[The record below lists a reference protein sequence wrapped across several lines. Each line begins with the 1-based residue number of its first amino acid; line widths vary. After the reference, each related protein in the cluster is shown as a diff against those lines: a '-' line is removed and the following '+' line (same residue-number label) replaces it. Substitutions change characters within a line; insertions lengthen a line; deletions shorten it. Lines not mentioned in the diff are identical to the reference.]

1 MTGAGIAG
9 GLFGDGSASKA
20 FVAFALPAI
29 LTGLLMIST
38 YLVDGILIGQFLGS
52 GGLASFNLVFPLFGL
67 LAAIGIVISTGGSAL
82 IGKYLGE
89 NRTSDANHV
98 FNLSLVFAIGF
109 SVALSVATL
118 LFDDEIAMLLGAT
131 DLLFDATREY
141 FTVFA
146 VFFPLFIVGICLQF
160 FIRNE
165 GNSTYPTKATL
176 VSVGINIPMTY
187 VFLGV
192 WDMGLGAAALGSGI
206 SLLVSTALLAAYFL
220 GGKSIMYY
228 ARPSFDFTTVKK
240 ILYNGSS
247 EGLSELSAAA
257 VVLFFNLTL
266 IQHLGEIGIAA
277 FAIISLTSLVLIM
290 INVGL
295 SMALQPMVSYNLGAS
310 KIQRAK
316 DTLRFSIKLAIIIGG
331 VFYGL
336 IFAFGAHFIGLFS
349 AEDAEL
355 TTIASDAIRVYGL
368 AYVFMGI
375 NYLASGYLTALQ
387 RPRASLVV
395 SLSYNL
401 IFVVIGLMVLPP
413 VFGAM
418 GIWWTV
424 PLANIAAVFVSFYFV
439 RVNEICVKRK

>member
-1 MTGAGIAG
+1 MTGAGTTD
-9 GLFGDGSASKA
+9 GLFGDGSASRA
-20 FVAFALPAI
+20 FATFALPAI

-38 YLVDGILIGQFLGS
+38 YLIDGILIGQFIGS

-89 NRTSDANHV
+89 NKINDANRV
-98 FNLSLVFAIGF
+98 FNLSLVLAVGF
-109 SVALSVATL
+109 SVVLSAVTL
-118 LFDDEIAMLLGAT
+118 LFDEEIARLLGAT

-141 FTVFA
+141 FTVLA
-146 VFFPLFIVGICLQF
+146 MFFPLFIVGICLQF

-165 GNSTYPTKATL
+165 GDSTYPTKATL

-206 SLLVSTALLAAYFL
+206 SLLASTALLTVYFV
-220 GGKSIMYY
+220 GRKSIMYY
-228 ARPSFDFTTVKK
+228 ARPSLDFTTIKK

-247 EGLSELSAAA
+247 EGLSEFSAAV
-257 VVLFFNLTL
+257 VVLFFNLIL
-266 IQHLGEIGIAA
+266 IRHLGEIGIAA

-295 SMALQPMVSYNLGAS
+295 SMALQPIVSYNLGAG
-310 KIQRAK
+310 KIRRAR
-316 DTLRFSIKLAIIIGG
+316 DTLRFSIKLAVIIGG
-331 VFYGL
+331 VFYSL
-336 IFAFGAHFIGLFS
+336 VFVFGAHFIGLFS
-349 AEDAEL
+349 AGDAEL
-355 TTIASDAIRVYGL
+355 TSIASDAVRVYGL
-368 AYVFMGI
+368 AYIFMGI

-401 IFVVIGLMVLPP
+401 IFVVIGLIILPP
-413 VFGAM
+413 VLGAT
-418 GIWWTV
+418 GIWWAV

-439 RVNEICVKRK
+439 RVKQKVK